1 MMIAL
6 LLFAVG
12 MCLSAFFSG
21 SETGFYRMNRA
32 RLLINALDG
41 DMISRG
47 LLWASNN
54 PSIFVATALVGNN
67 VANYVTSA
75 AIVMGAT
82 QGLPG
87 WPSAELLAPML
98 LAPFIFIYGEL
109 LPKNIFLS
117 SPNKMIRRCGIPFGI
132 AAVLFAPVSAL
143 LWLVNKLLETIGRK
157 SPEPWQ
163 MVLARRELGELLDE
177 GEAVGLL
184 KPTQQSLAQ
193 ATIALGVQSISGFV
207 EPASR
212 FPRVSTHSTAGQV
225 IAIAKRTGQT
235 LMPVEELV
243 EGKRKVTQFVK
254 VADCLFVQDDKLP
267 ARPMLTVDE
276 KRPYLATLSHMLATE
291 SPIARVINRKQQ
303 TVGYV
308 TLARMQMALL
318 VE

>member
-6 LLFAVG
+6 LIFAVG
-12 MCLSAFFSG
+12 MALSAFFSG

-32 RLLINALDG
+32 RLLINALEG
-41 DMISRG
+41 DWISRG

-54 PSIFVATALVGNN
+54 PSVFVATALVGNN
-67 VANYVTSA
+67 VANYITSA
-75 AIVMGAT
+75 AIVMGTTAA
-82 QGLPG
+82 LPNVH
-87 WPSAELLAPML
+87 SVELIAPML

-117 SPNKMIRRCGIPFGI
+117 SPNRMIRRCGVPFCV

-177 GEAVGLL
+177 GKAVGLL

-193 ATIALGVQSISGFV
+193 ATLALGAQSIAGFV

-212 FPRVSTHSTAGQV
+212 FPRVSTSTTAGQV
-225 IAIAKRTGQT
+225 VAIAKRTGQT
-235 LMPVEELV
+235 LMPVEEV
-243 EGKRKVTQFVK
+243 VDGKRTATQFVR
-254 VADCLFVQDDKLP
+254 VSDCLFAEDDTLP
-267 ARPMLTVDE
+267 ARPMLAIDE
-276 KRPYLATLSHMLATE
+276 RRPYLATLSHMLATD
-291 SPIARVINRKQQ
+291 SPIARVTNRRKQ

-318 VE
+318 AE